1 MSKSGPL
8 HGDRVRKRKIL
19 TIIEHIDFLSRF
31 HLHLVRSG
39 VTHKTHKTHK
49 KPIKDLDGDGS
60 ISPEEL
66 IQILTSLGESP
77 GDLNLY
83 FAGMATDTT
92 MDYRPVVTW
101 LTFLLK
107 HSKSYNMSHTG
118 HQVGH
123 MT

>member
-1 MSKSGPL
+1 M
-8 HGDRVRKRKIL
+8 L
-19 TIIEHIDFLSRF
+19 TIIELTVISEWVFYAMIITAVHCRAFLNPF
-31 HLHLVRSG
+31 
-39 VTHKTHKTHK
+39 
-49 KPIKDLDGDGS
+49 KDVDGDGS

-92 MDYRPVVTW
+92 TDYRPVVSW

-107 HSKSYNMSHTG
+107 HSKLIDKYRPKNYSMKII
-118 HQVGH
+118 QLVIE
-123 MT
+123 

>member
-1 MSKSGPL
+1 MRCPSQQY
-8 HGDRVRKRKIL
+8 VAAAV
-19 TIIEHIDFLSRF
+19 SRY
-31 HLHLVRSG
+31 H
-39 VTHKTHKTHK
+39 
-49 KPIKDLDGDGS
+49 PIKDVDGDGS

-92 MDYRPVVTW
+92 TDYRPVVSW

-107 HSKSYNMSHTG
+107 HSKLKIEQKNEMYFKLMKII
-118 HQVGH
+118 QLVIE
-123 MT
+123 

>member
-1 MSKSGPL
+1 M
-8 HGDRVRKRKIL
+8 L
-19 TIIEHIDFLSRF
+19 TIIELTVISEWVFDAYHSFRLLLLAVDY
-31 HLHLVRSG
+31 
-39 VTHKTHKTHK
+39 
-49 KPIKDLDGDGS
+49 PIKDVDGDGS

-92 MDYRPVVTW
+92 TDYRPVVSW

-107 HSKSYNMSHTG
+107 HSKLTNNHRNG
-118 HQVGH
+118 L
-123 MT
+123 

>member
-1 MSKSGPL
+1 ML
-8 HGDRVRKRKIL
+8 I
-19 TIIEHIDFLSRF
+19 IIELTVISEWVFDAYHSCRLFLLAVN
-31 HLHLVRSG
+31 H
-39 VTHKTHKTHK
+39 
-49 KPIKDLDGDGS
+49 PIKDVDGDGS

-92 MDYRPVVTW
+92 TDYRPVVSW

-107 HSKSYNMSHTG
+107 HSKLIKI
-118 HQVGH
+118 QQK
-123 MT
+123 

>member
-1 MSKSGPL
+1 MTQIRNFAWGSGEEKKDVNYYRAYR
-8 HGDRVRKRKIL
+8 HFGTGI
-19 TIIEHIDFLSRF
+19 FWAQSF
-31 HLHLVRSG
+31 HRIATSHTDYHYPFTDV
-39 VTHKTHKTHK
+39 
-49 KPIKDLDGDGS
+49 DGDGS

-92 MDYRPVVTW
+92 TDYRPVVSW

-107 HSKSYNMSHTG
+107 HSKLKILRKKL
-118 HQVGH
+118 
-123 MT
+123 

>member
-1 MSKSGPL
+1 M
-8 HGDRVRKRKIL
+8 L
-19 TIIEHIDFLSRF
+19 TIIELTVISEWVFDAYHSFRLQ
-31 HLHLVRSG
+31 LLTVAN
-39 VTHKTHKTHK
+39 
-49 KPIKDLDGDGS
+49 PNKDVDGDGS

-92 MDYRPVVTW
+92 TDYRPVVSW

-107 HSKSYNMSHTG
+107 HSKFINNHRNG
-118 HQVGH
+118 L
-123 MT
+123 